1 MLKVYEYRGATYQ
14 FDDSDVPDGA
24 VEVKAV
30 KPAEKKAAAAPK
42 NKATKPSSNK
52 GA

>member
-24 VEVKAV
+24 IEVKSAKVVV
-30 KPAEKKAAAAPK
+30 KKSAPTPK
-42 NKATKPSSNK
+42 NKAVAAKPNK